1 MTRSR
6 HASPARLS
14 TTLRRAFATT
24 LATLALTSLTAC
36 AGGRGGAQV
45 AQPGEPYDLLIL
57 DGRVL
62 DGSGNPW
69 IRADIG
75 IRDERIAAIGRL
87 TGATAARTID
97 AADRYVAPG
106 FIDAHSHAASGLA
119 RPELS
124 QGQPLLAQGVTTIVA
139 NPDGG
144 GPLDLAGQR
153 ATLEGQGIGVNVALL
168 IGHNTVRTAVLGADE
183 RAPTDGE
190 LEEMQALVRQGMED
204 GAFGLSSGLFYAP
217 GSYAATEEVIAL
229 ARIAGEYGGLYT
241 SHIRDEGNYSA
252 GGLLAAVDEVIR
264 IAEEGGLTGV
274 VTHMKALG
282 PDSWGLS
289 VAATTHIDAARR
301 RGIAVFADQY
311 PYEASSTS
319 LSAALVPRWAHEGGD
334 EALVARIEDPDV
346 RARMLAEVT
355 ENLARRGGPASIV
368 VARYEPDPSLEG
380 QTLEDIAEARGAK
393 PEDAAL
399 ELIAAGSVSIVS
411 FNMSEDDIEHI
422 MRQPYTMTSSDGG
435 LVAMGEGRPH
445 PRNNGAF
452 ARKIARYVNERGT
465 IGLEFAVRATTSL
478 PASVFGMTDR
488 GVIREG
494 AWADIL
500 VFDPAAVRDTAT
512 YTDPHRLA
520 EGMSFVIVNG
530 TLVVDEGRFTDARP
544 GRVLTR

>member
-1 MTRSR
+1 MTRPR
-6 HASPARLS
+6 HASPARRS
-14 TTLRRAFATT
+14 TTRRRKLAVT

-69 IRADIG
+69 IRADVA
-75 IRDERIAAIGRL
+75 IRNGRIAAIGRL
-87 TGATAARTID
+87 AGATARRTID

-153 ATLEGQGIGVNVALL
+153 ATLEGQGIGINVALL

-183 RAPTDGE
+183 RAPTDAE

-217 GSYAATEEVIAL
+217 GSYATTEEVIAL

-241 SHIRDEGNYSA
+241 SHIRDEGNYSD

-264 IAEEGGLTGV
+264 IAEEGRLTGV

-334 EALVARIEDPDV
+334 EAMVARIEDPDV
-346 RARMLAEVT
+346 RARMLPEIT

-380 QTLEDIAEARGAK
+380 QTLADIAEARGAK

-422 MRQPYTMTSSDGG
+422 MRQSYTMTSSDGG

-478 PASVFGMTDR
+478 PASVFRMTDR

-494 AWADIL
+494 AWADII
-500 VFDPAAVRDTAT
+500 VFDPASVRDTAT